1 MEQISMSGKQSVLM
15 DQRGRISFPSGYRSA
30 IGEWLY
36 ISPDQSGRHYL
47 VVRSQG
53 GFDAELE
60 HIKEVCRDQNSDL
73 EPEELEDEIHDCC
86 LEFSGQTQKT
96 QPDKNGRI
104 TIDSDL
110 VKYAGL
116 EKNVI
121 VVGVGSYAELW
132 NEERFNEF
140 MLARAAERE
149 RRRAKRDAAKRARI
163 AAETAEIEA

>member
-1 MEQISMSGKQSVLM
+1 MSQVSMSGKQAVLM
-15 DQRGRISFPSGYRSA
+15 DLRGRISFPSGYRSA

-47 VVRSQG
+47 VVRSQE

-60 HIKEVCRDQNSDL
+60 HIKQICREQNPDL
-73 EPEELEDEIHDCC
+73 EPEELEDEIHDAC

-104 TIDSDL
+104 TIDSEL
-110 VKYAGL
+110 VAYAQL

-121 VVGVGSYAELW
+121 VVGVGAYAELW
-132 NEERFNEF
+132 NEEKFKEF
-140 MLARAAERE
+140 MIARAAEKE
-149 RRRAKRDAAKRARI
+149 RRRAKREAAKRARI
-163 AAETAEIEA
+163 AAETAEIED

>member
-1 MEQISMSGKQSVLM
+1 MGQVSMSGKQSVLM

-36 ISPDQSGRHYL
+36 ISPDQSSRHYL
-47 VVRSQG
+47 VVRSQE
-53 GFDAELE
+53 GFDAEIA
-60 HIKEVCRDQNSDL
+60 HIKEICREQNADL
-73 EPEELEDEIHDCC
+73 DPEELEEEIHDSCV
-86 LEFSGQTQKT
+86 EFTGQTQKT

-121 VVGVGSYAELW
+121 VVGVGDYAELW
-132 NEERFNEF
+132 NEEKFHAF
-140 MLARAAERE
+140 MEARAAEKE
-149 RRRAKRDAAKRARI
+149 RRRAKREAAKRARL
-163 AAETAEIEA
+163 AAETAETEA